1 MIFLLYTFR
10 RVGEKV
16 EEHHQFKISCSKIMF
31 MWYVLIALQ
40 IHTLDI
46 HGTTS
51 YITYRSTGFILEGF
65 PTSPD
70 DLRCLASKGLFTD
83 CAVVLQVRTLA
94 MVVHS
99 LMYWTIT

>member
-1 MIFLLYTFR
+1 
-10 RVGEKV
+10 
-16 EEHHQFKISCSKIMF
+16 
-31 MWYVLIALQ
+31 MWYVLISAL

-46 HGTTS
+46 HGTCTT
-51 YITYRSTGFILEGF
+51 YITCRSTGFILEGF

-99 LMYWTIT
+99 LMYRTIKCTHKIPEVVHVKSTLSGRREGGGESLAAK